1 MIGES
6 VHCTLYM
13 CTLYIV
19 HVTMYTVH
27 VTISVYMLQCTCYN
41 KCVHCTCYNKSRI
54 LELWCLSRLSG
65 VGRPPTTEVKEGS
78 SPCIEH
84 LIARGKSSS
93 TLPRIVGFRLRVL
106 RGFLPHGKFR
116 VSRITY
122 VYVIQYNTISE
133 KPTGTRA
140 TLHVRRPLL

>member
-106 RGFLPHGKFR
+106 RGFPSTWK
-116 VSRITY
+116 VPSEPNNIC
-122 VYVIQYNTISE
+122 ICNTIQ
-133 KPTGTRA
+133 
-140 TLHVRRPLL
+140 